1 MRCKDGQLE
10 RPSSI
15 DVKHLQKCFCV
26 HGGPVIKQNLSTTND
41 GTFPKNKMH
50 SSASISPFK
59 TLCLF
64 FCSFL
69 VISVEFIG
77 KE

>member
-26 HGGPVIKQNLSTTND
+26 HGGPVIKRNLYTTND
-41 GTFPKNKMH
+41 GTFQKEKCPLQQVFHLPKH
-50 SSASISPFK
+50 HVPF
-59 TLCLF
+59 F
-64 FCSFL
+64 IPFL
-69 VISVEFIG
+69 
-77 KE
+77 